1 MPQYSATMTFSMG
14 PEVRLERPAYVD
26 PTARIYGRVSAGEGS
41 SFWPYCVIRA
51 EGAEVRIGRACNVQ
65 DGAVI
70 HVGSGRSS
78 RIGDYC
84 SIAHRAVVHGAE
96 VEDDC
101 LIGIGAVVMDGAKI
115 GRRSVVGAMALVPPG
130 VEIPAGSVVMGV
142 PGKVVA
148 SRDNFAQVRRNA
160 LIYHRNAL
168 AYAEGRH
175 DAWRGEA
182 FAQWRE
188 QLAQRLAAG
197 EEVGV

>member
-1 MPQYSATMTFSMG
+1 MTFILG
-14 PEVRLERPAYVD
+14 PEVKLDRPAYVD
-26 PTARIYGRVSAGEGS
+26 PTARIYGRANAGEGS

-51 EGAEVRIGRACNVQ
+51 EGAEVQIGRVCNVQ

-70 HVGSGRSS
+70 HVGSGRGT

-96 VEDDC
+96 VGDDC

-115 GRRSVVGAMALVPPG
+115 GRRSIVGAMALVPPG
-130 VEIPAGSVVMGV
+130 TEIPEGSVVLGV
-142 PGKVVA
+142 PGKVLA
-148 SRDNFAQVRRNA
+148 GRDNFAQNRRNA

-168 AYAEGRH
+168 AYADGRH
-175 DAWRGEA
+175 DAWRGDD
-182 FAQWRE
+182 FAAWRE
-188 QLAQRLAAG
+188 DVARRLAVG

>member
-1 MPQYSATMTFSMG
+1 MTFGMG
-14 PEVRLERPAYVD
+14 PEVRLEQPAYID

-51 EGAEVRIGRACNVQ
+51 EGADVRIGRACNIQ

-70 HVGSGRSS
+70 HVGSGRGT

-130 VEIPAGSVVMGV
+130 TQIPAESVVMGV

-148 SRDNFAQVRRNA
+148 SRNNFVQVRRNA

>member
-1 MPQYSATMTFSMG
+1 MIFHFGEQ
-14 PEVRLERPAYVD
+14 VQLDRPAYVD
-26 PTARIYGRVSAGEGS
+26 PTARIFGRVSAGEGS

-51 EGAEVRIGRACNVQ
+51 EGAGVRIGRVCNIQ

-70 HVGSGRSS
+70 HVGSGRGT

-101 LIGIGAVVMDGAKI
+101 LIGIGAVVMDGAKV

-130 VEIPAGSVVMGV
+130 TEIPPGSVVMGV
-142 PGKVVA
+142 PGKVVS

-175 DAWRGEA
+175 DAWRGET

-197 EEVGV
+197 EEVTV

>member
-1 MPQYSATMTFSMG
+1 MTFSFG
-14 PEVRLERPAYVD
+14 PDVQLDRPAYVD
-26 PTARIYGRVSAGEGS
+26 PTARIFGRVSAGEGS

-51 EGAEVRIGRACNVQ
+51 EGADVRIGRCCNIQ

-70 HVGSGRSS
+70 HVGSGRGT

-84 SIAHRAVVHGAE
+84 SIAHCAVVHGVV

-115 GRRSVVGAMALVPPG
+115 GPRTVVGAMALVPPG
-130 VEIPAGSVVMGV
+130 TEIPAGSVVMGV

-188 QLAQRLAAG
+188 QLAQQLAAG
-197 EEVGV
+197 EEVGM